1 MAKIADVQEVSL
13 EKLRPY
19 ERNAKKHGAGQI
31 EKLKASI
38 MEFGFL
44 TPCLIDSDYNL
55 IAGHGR
61 VMAAKEL
68 GIETVPCVF
77 IEGLTEEQRRAYI
90 LADNRLG
97 ELGEWDM
104 DLVSDELENLRDSG
118 LDIDLTGFSID
129 DIIIE
134 DDMGADFTEDEF
146 EDFLTET
153 EPIVKFHEIYQLG
166 DHRLMCGDS
175 TDAGDVSVLMNKVKV
190 DLVVTDPPYNVAL
203 GVGDSPEV
211 AKKRRRRTDGLR
223 IENDAMETNEFEEF
237 LLSAFQNAVKH
248 MKKGAA
254 YYCWYASISQ
264 KSFQTAL
271 ERSGLPPHQ
280 IIIWVKQSLVLGRQD
295 YQWRHEPCFYG
306 WKEGGPHYFIDMR
319 TLTTVVDNIDG
330 LNREQLLERFK
341 ELSTFTT
348 AFYED
353 KPTKSEL
360 HPTMKPL
367 NLIKKQVRNSSKEG
381 DAVLDLFGG
390 SGTTLLACEEMG
402 RKCYMMEYDPH
413 YCDVIIKRWET
424 QTGRKAVRIDG

>member
-1 MAKIADVQEVSL
+1 MGKTTEMVEVTTKML
-13 EKLRPY
+13 KPY
-19 ERNAKKHGAGQI
+19 ERNAKIHGAEQI
-31 EKLKASI
+31 EKLKDSI
-38 MEFGFL
+38 REFGFL
-44 TPCLIDSDYNL
+44 NPCLIDKDYNI

-68 GIETVPCVF
+68 GMDKVPCVF
-77 IEGLTEEQRRAYI
+77 VEGLTDEQRRAYI

-104 DLVSDELENLRDSG
+104 ELVSDELENLRVSG

-129 DIIIE
+129 DIIID

-153 EPIVKFHEIYQLG
+153 EANVKFHEIYQLG

-175 TDAGDVSVLMNKVKV
+175 TDAGDVSALMNGVKA
-190 DLVVTDPPYNVAL
+190 DLVVTDPPYNVSL
-203 GVGDSPEV
+203 GQNESTYGLQ
-211 AKKRRRRTDGLR
+211 KRHRRTDGLF
-223 IENDAMETNEFEEF
+223 IANDALSDDEFYAF
-237 LLSAFQNAVKH
+237 LCKAFKNASDH
-248 MKKGAA
+248 MKLGAS
-254 YYCWYASISQ
+254 YYCWYASTTQ
-264 KSFQTAL
+264 WTFQTAL
-271 ERSGLPPHQ
+271 EAEGLKPHQ
-280 IIIWVKQSLVLGRQD
+280 VLIWVKNTASLGRSD

-306 WKEGGPHYFIDMR
+306 WKEGGAHYFIDMR
-319 TLTTVVDNIDG
+319 TLTTVTDGIDT
-330 LNREQLLERFK
+330 LTKEEAIAILK
-341 ELSTFTT
+341 ELADTST
-348 AFYED
+348 AMYEN
-353 KPTKSEL
+353 KPNKSAE

-367 NLIKKQVRNSSKEG
+367 NLIKKQIRNSSKEG

-424 QTGRKAVRIDG
+424 QTGRKAVKIDE